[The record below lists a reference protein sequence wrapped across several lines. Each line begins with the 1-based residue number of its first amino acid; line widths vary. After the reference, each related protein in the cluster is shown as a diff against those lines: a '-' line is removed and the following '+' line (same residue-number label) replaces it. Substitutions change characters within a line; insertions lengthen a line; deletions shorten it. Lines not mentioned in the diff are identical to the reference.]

1 MRYMIIRKADA
12 ETEAMAMPTEQLMTD
27 MGEYMQSM
35 VDAGILL
42 AGDGLHASAKGAR
55 VSFSGGEVTVTD
67 GPFTEAKELVAGF
80 SVIDVPSLEDAVEW
94 AKRWP
99 VLDGGG
105 NVRLEVRKLVEAE
118 DFGEAF
124 TPELQGAEQQLRE
137 RSAANQE

>member
-12 ETEAMAMPTEQLMTD
+12 DTEAMAMPTEQLMTD
-27 MGEYMQSM
+27 MGAYLQSM
-35 VDAGILL
+35 ADAGILL

-55 VSFSGGEVTVTD
+55 VRFSGGEVTVID

-80 SVIDVPSLEDAVEW
+80 SAIDVPSLEDAIAW

-99 VLDGGG
+99 ASDGGG
-105 NVRLEVRKLVEAE
+105 NVRLEVRKFTEAE

-124 TPELQGAEQQLRE
+124 TPELQDAEQQLRE
-137 RSAANQE
+137 RAAANQE